1 MLENLL
7 ITLSDYAYLSLF
19 VASFLA
25 STILP
30 LGSETLVVILIRSGF
45 DFLAVVMVAT
55 FGNYLGACTTYYI
68 GFKGRSDVIEKY
80 FSISKEQLEKADK
93 WFGSYGPFLLLFT
106 WLPFIGDVITASG
119 GILKLD
125 FKIFSIYVFL
135 GKFLRYIAISYI
147 ALNL

>member
-1 MLENLL
+1 MLEHLL
-7 ITLSDYAYLSLF
+7 TTLSDYAYLSLF
-19 VASFLA
+19 ITSFLA

-30 LGSETLVVILIRSGF
+30 LGSETLVVVLIRAGF
-45 DFLAVVMVAT
+45 DFLAVVMIST

-68 GFKGRSDVIEKY
+68 GFKGRSDIIEKY
-80 FSISKEQLEKADK
+80 FSISKKQLEKADQ
-93 WFGSYGPFLLLFT
+93 WFGSYGPYLLLFT

-135 GKFLRYIAISYI
+135 GKFLRYFVISYV

>member
-19 VASFLA
+19 ITSFLA

-30 LGSETLVVILIRSGF
+30 LGSETLVVLLVRSGF
-45 DFLAVVMVAT
+45 DLFAVVMVST
-55 FGNYLGACTTYYI
+55 IGNYLGACTTYYL

-80 FSISKEQLEKADK
+80 FSISRKQLDKADR
-93 WFGSYGPFLLLFT
+93 WFGNYGPYLLLFT
-106 WLPFIGDVITASG
+106 WVPFIGDAITASG

-125 FKIFSIYVFL
+125 FKTFSIYVFL
-135 GKFLRYIAISYI
+135 GKFLRYFALAYI